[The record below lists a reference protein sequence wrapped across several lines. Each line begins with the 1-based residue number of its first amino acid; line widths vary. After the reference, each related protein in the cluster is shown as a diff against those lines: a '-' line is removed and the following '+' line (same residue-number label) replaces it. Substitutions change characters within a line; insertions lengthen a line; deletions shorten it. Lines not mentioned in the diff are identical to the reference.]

1 MSMSSSSSKVPRNN
15 RGTAPH
21 SNPPTV
27 PRLCSDTL
35 GRFSGGGNFGSSPE
49 DPRLPSSLCVVLDA
63 APRRGLEEAQEAHS
77 GDMSTMQTMSP
88 HALSDT
94 RDREIEGAHLAAVS
108 KSCLPGHGLTSGCH
122 IGVKRTPLGRST
134 SFCVPLCFLS
144 RAAARRQAILQLR
157 DNTGYA
163 QSIHMN
169 RKAGS
174 WVSDEMSRIGSGS

>member
-21 SNPPTV
+21 SNPPAV

-108 KSCLPGHGLTSGCH
+108 KSCPPGHGLTSGCH

-134 SFCVPLCFLS
+134 SLCPSVLPVPSRGQAPGHTSAPRQHGLCTIDTYE
-144 RAAARRQAILQLR
+144 Q
-157 DNTGYA
+157 
-163 QSIHMN
+163 
-169 RKAGS
+169 KS
-174 WVSDEMSRIGSGS
+174 WKLGVG